1 MTKKAKV
8 LSGLILSA
16 VVATGLYA
24 NHGENNFKHNYKN
37 GNCQG
42 KSMMKKGHH
51 GKRMGTPVLKV
62 LKQLNLDDAQKT
74 KIKTI
79 VKEQMKNKQTINDAF
94 TKSSFD
100 KDKFLKIMNEKRENM
115 LKSKANMIEKVYAVL
130 DSKQKEQFKTLL
142 ELRADKIHK
151 RFN

>member
-1 MTKKAKV
+1 MTKKSKV

-24 NHGENNFKHNYKN
+24 SHHSDDFKKNFKN
-37 GNCQG
+37 GYCSG
-42 KSMMKKGHH
+42 KAMMKRAHH
-51 GKRMGTPVLKV
+51 GKMGMPVLKI
-62 LKQLNLDDAQKT
+62 LKQLNLTDAQKD

-100 KDKFLKIMNEKRENM
+100 KEKFIKIMSEKRENM
-115 LKSKANMIEKVYAVL
+115 LKSKANIIEKVYAVL
-130 DSKQKEQFKTLL
+130 DSKQKEQFKTLIDL
-142 ELRADKIHK
+142 KAEKKAN